1 MKKITEYLIEQIVDL
16 KIELNKFKNENYKL
30 RNDLKASEKVNGNLL
45 NEISTLRIILSPQ
58 DVIEE

>member
-1 MKKITEYLIEQIVDL
+1 MYS
-16 KIELNKFKNENYKL
+16 NHKFKNENYKL